1 MKLLFLIAD
10 ADEFEPLLANLEAV
24 DSTTGKF
31 FGLPCSRFSVSD
43 KEVLV
48 LCTYMGKVNSAFA
61 CTLALAKESFD
72 AVFCI
77 GYSGAVFGLRKNDI
91 IAGESCVEC
100 DFDLTPIGYLPGE
113 KAKGKKYVFE
123 ADEKLLSLAKNTVA
137 GIKTGRLGTGDFFLT
152 DPVKRD
158 YYRET
163 FKISAFDMESGAAA
177 SVCDT
182 LRVPFLSVRK
192 ISDGADDAASSE
204 YRESLLNTDE
214 AFSDILLS
222 LVKSI

>member
-1 MKLLFLIAD
+1 MKCLFLIAD
-10 ADEFEPLLANLEAV
+10 ADEFVPLLAKFKGINV
-24 DSTTGKF
+24 INGDF
-31 FGLPCSRFSVSD
+31 FGLPSSRFSLFG

-61 CTLALAKESFD
+61 CTLALSKESFD

-77 GYSGAVFGLRKNDI
+77 GYSGAVSGLNKNDI

-100 DFDLTPIGYLPGE
+100 DFDLTPIGYMPGE
-113 KAKGKKYVFE
+113 KAKGKKYIFE
-123 ADEKLLSLAKNTVA
+123 ADERLLNLAKNTVT

-158 YYRET
+158 YYRNT
-163 FKISAFDMESGAAA
+163 FGISAFDMESGAAA
-177 SVCDT
+177 SVCDM
-182 LRVPFLSVRK
+182 LCVPFLSVRK
-192 ISDGADDAASSE
+192 ISDGADETASSE

-214 AFSDILLS
+214 TFSDILLS